1 MVEYYST
8 VYSYSVRL
16 GTSYEIMH
24 SKARSSVLYGVIS
37 PAIWE
42 NVFFTD
48 MQYLYHEMILRLTSF
63 QNNFWPRVSYLKF
76 SAKRLKSFTV
86 IQEEVIGENVRT
98 RCYNTHKQYI
108 NSKDVEK
115 SVQCCSCA
123 GIDPNCA
130 SRVVRFETL
139 I

>member
-48 MQYLYHEMILRLTSF
+48 MQYLLGWNDFFLHMKLHI
-63 QNNFWPRVSYLKF
+63 
-76 SAKRLKSFTV
+76 
-86 IQEEVIGENVRT
+86 
-98 RCYNTHKQYI
+98 
-108 NSKDVEK
+108 
-115 SVQCCSCA
+115 
-123 GIDPNCA
+123 
-130 SRVVRFETL
+130 
-139 I
+139 

>member
-1 MVEYYST
+1 MW
-8 VYSYSVRL
+8 
-16 GTSYEIMH
+16 EIVH
-24 SKARSSVLYGVIS
+24 CDTGSGDW
-37 PAIWE
+37 WE
-42 NVFFTD
+42 C
-48 MQYLYHEMILRLTSF
+48 S
-63 QNNFWPRVSYLKF
+63 
-76 SAKRLKSFTV
+76 
-86 IQEEVIGENVRT
+86 

-130 SRVVRFETL
+130 SRAARFETL